1 MNHSS
6 ILLFN
11 WNVYGIGVGSLTLC
25 TWAIFFFYDY
35 FIHGQHS
42 KESMFDNPSS
52 LGKSLDMRT
61 QIQAE
66 KVEFDSMIN
75 H

>member
-6 ILLFN
+6 IFLFN
-11 WNVYGIGVGSLTLC
+11 WNVYGVGVGTLTFC

-35 FIHGQHS
+35 FISGQHS

-52 LGKSLDMRT
+52 AGKSFDTRT
-61 QIQAE
+61 QIHAE
-66 KVEFDSMIN
+66 EVAFDSMIN
-75 H
+75 Q

>member
-11 WNVYGIGVGSLTLC
+11 WNVYGIGVGTLTLC
-25 TWAIFFFYDY
+25 TWAVFFFYDY
-35 FIHGQHS
+35 FISSQHS

-52 LGKSLDMRT
+52 LGKSLDTRT
-61 QIQAE
+61 QIQSE
-66 KVEFDSMIN
+66 KVEFDTMIN
-75 H
+75 Q